1 MGERRGKENRR
12 RRRRRKPK
20 RRNGR
25 SSGAHVNARM
35 EEESAVAEISS
46 PGGES
51 EIWIYTYTRY
61 KRDKYR

>member
-1 MGERRGKENRR
+1 MGERRSKENRR

-20 RRNGR
+20 RRGER
-25 SSGAHVNARM
+25 SPATART
-35 EEESAVAEISS
+35 EQESAVTES
-46 PGGES
+46 PSTGGEN

>member
-20 RRNGR
+20 RRDGR
-25 SSGAHVNARM
+25 SSGAHVNART
-35 EEESAVAEISS
+35 EEESAVTDS
-46 PGGES
+46 PSTGGES
-51 EIWIYTYTRY
+51 DIWIYTYTRY